1 MPQLDSLIFSSQI
14 ASIIVFIF
22 GYFVF
27 LKTLLPLIS
36 MEMKLKNKLLLS
48 NMLWLKRNLPETNF
62 FRFQFS
68 KFIIKMNGMLNIVNF
83 IVIKKKVFFG
93 IYPMDLYYIRHK
105 KEYKK

>member
-1 MPQLDSLIFSSQI
+1 MPQLDHLIFSSQI

-22 GYFVF
+22 GYFIF

-36 MEMKLKNKLLLS
+36 MEMKLKNKMLLS
-48 NMLWLKRNLPETNF
+48 NMLWLKKNLPEMNF

-68 KFIIKMNGMLNIVNF
+68 KFMIKTRGMLNAVNF
-83 IVIKKKVFFG
+83 IVVKKKVFFG
-93 IYPMDLYYIRHK
+93 IYPIDLYYIKHR